1 LVQAAWRRYPIAQTR
16 ANGHEESVRS
26 GSYVVGLKLRS
37 PALAGREAGAKVQAV
52 GGPMYYFT
60 ITDDKDG
67 YRARFYY
74 NDELIWWTE
83 GYSSVANAENAIAA
97 LRVHAASAPLR

>member
-1 LVQAAWRRYPIAQTR
+1 
-16 ANGHEESVRS
+16 
-26 GSYVVGLKLRS
+26 
-37 PALAGREAGAKVQAV
+37 
-52 GGPMYYFT
+52 MYYFT